1 MNLFNKKKK
10 KIEEKLRSRTILSS
24 LYGERWNLKYLE
36 NKIKNF
42 KIDAYTKAEVDR
54 MHQEM
59 ENRLTYHINDYN
71 FLKTWVE
78 TNKSNISDLK
88 LKLGNTTDTANA
100 NNRHIGKIYTEI
112 GNTNTKV
119 ESNKA
124 EIDKLKN
131 AKPTGNYAEL
141 DKANTFKKLNTFQNS
156 IVVDGSVSATRM
168 YTDSIDLTNRTS
180 VINMQYYKDNKQYI
194 IYVEVP
200 VRRVHFYRDAIST
213 PKNMF
218 WFVLKKDQ
226 KLYFKKTWFPEIV
239 LNSKDKWVAKFFM
252 YPDGNIPGNRN
263 YNSHLLWMIPTSA
276 LGVDGDYWTY
286 YVPEDFAF
294 VTGYDV
300 SGGQPSDYYKD
311 IYFDIELVRK

>member
-1 MNLFNKKKK
+1 MNLFKKKKK
-10 KIEEKLRSRTILSS
+10 KIEEQLRSRTILSS

-59 ENRLTYHINDYN
+59 ENRLTNHVNDYN

-100 NNRHIGKIYTEI
+100 NNRHISKIYTEI

-141 DKANTFKKLNTFQNS
+141 DKENTFTKANVFNSTVRAKNTMYAPL
-156 IVVDGSVSATRM
+156 VLVD
-168 YTDSIDLTNRTS
+168 DTS
-180 VINMQYYKDNKQYI
+180 VANPKSAVNLEYFNKNVWKTVWLEI
-194 IYVEVP
+194 P

-213 PKNMF
+213 PKNMY

-226 KLYFKKTWFPEIV
+226 KIYFDKQWIPDYIW
-239 LNSKDKWVAKFFM
+239 NSKDKWYAKFYM
-252 YPDGNIPGNRN
+252 YPNGKIPIQSDLNSYLVWVMETRELGIDGN
-263 YNSHLLWMIPTSA
+263 
-276 LGVDGDYWTY
+276 YWTK
-286 YVPEDFAF
+286 YVSGDFAF

-300 SGGQPSDYYKD
+300 SGGQPADYYKD
-311 IYFDIELVRK
+311 IYFMIELVRK